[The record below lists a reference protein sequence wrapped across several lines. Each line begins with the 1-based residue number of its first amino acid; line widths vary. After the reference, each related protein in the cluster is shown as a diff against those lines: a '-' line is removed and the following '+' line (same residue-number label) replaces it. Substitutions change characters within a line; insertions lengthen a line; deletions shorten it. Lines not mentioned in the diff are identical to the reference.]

1 MAVPFT
7 ARSRRVLGP
16 AQRVAET
23 VALGANNAGSYAIS
37 RTGALVVLHGRS
49 AEDRH
54 LVTIGV
60 GAQVTPATTTP
71 RHFGWPVLSPDS
83 RRVAVE
89 VGERTAGPY
98 DVWVFDL
105 DSRALSRLTTNGQGI
120 RPGGWISND
129 TVVYLLRGGPQNIAV
144 AQAWD
149 GSGTPRTLLEYGAPM
164 LAVSVG
170 PRGSWIAAAVGG
182 VESGD
187 IVIAPLDSP
196 RAVRPFVATSANEAS
211 PRVSPDGTLLAY
223 VSDES
228 GRAEVYVRPIARPGA
243 RIQIS
248 ADGGAEPVWARDGKA
263 VFYRELTTV
272 IRAQLAARPDLRVTQ
287 RTPNPSGARIV
298 SVVGGS
304 FYDVFPDGQRLLAV
318 SAPARPL
325 RAMFYLDWPALL
337 TTSKR

>member
-1 MAVPFT
+1 MTRSCISSAAV
-7 ARSRRVLGP
+7 R
-16 AQRVAET
+16 
-23 VALGANNAGSYAIS
+23 
-37 RTGALVVLHGRS
+37 
-49 AEDRH
+49 
-54 LVTIGV
+54 
-60 GAQVTPATTTP
+60 
-71 RHFGWPVLSPDS
+71 
-83 RRVAVE
+83 
-89 VGERTAGPY
+89 
-98 DVWVFDL
+98 
-105 DSRALSRLTTNGQGI
+105 
-120 RPGGWISND
+120 
-129 TVVYLLRGGPQNIAV
+129 IAV

-164 LAVSVG
+164 LAVSVD